1 MTGKQV
7 MREYLLDNADS
18 EFDMYKIQNELPC
31 YSDKFGV
38 YHTPDSWV
46 RYFRF
51 VRDELGL
58 KEVEG
63 RKWKTWAFQEQ
74 LSLL

>member
-7 MREYLLDNADS
+7 MKEYLLDNADHR
-18 EFDMYKIQNELPC
+18 FDMYKIQNDLP
-31 YSDKFGV
+31 KFAERFGV
-38 YHTPDSWV
+38 YHTPESWT

-51 VRDELGL
+51 VREELGL
-58 KEVEG
+58 VEVEG
-63 RKWKTWAFQEQ
+63 ERWKTWAFQEQ